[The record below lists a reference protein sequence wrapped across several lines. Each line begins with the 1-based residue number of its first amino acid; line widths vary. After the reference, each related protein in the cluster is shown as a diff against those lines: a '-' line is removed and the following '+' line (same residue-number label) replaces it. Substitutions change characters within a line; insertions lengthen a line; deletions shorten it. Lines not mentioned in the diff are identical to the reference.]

1 MSPRDIALSIPSYIE
16 EEGDEAREDRIHQ
29 EEIDAFPQVKRN
41 EIKRTLFEHRLSYR
55 KYIEDC
61 LTVVHAR
68 KNRHYTFD
76 AYMFLF
82 ENPIMEEMMSNVD
95 EIINEDIEAFYDYTP
110 EDIFYYNVEEPLVI
124 QFRSNPFTEFLN
136 ELIYYQR

>member
-1 MSPRDIALSIPSYIE
+1 MSKETITLYSSVCNRGDGE
-16 EEGDEAREDRIHQ
+16 ETWESRNQVEVDK
-29 EEIDAFPQVKRN
+29 FPQEKRD
-41 EIKRTLFEHRLSYR
+41 EIARALFEHRLSYR

-82 ENPIMEEMMSNVD
+82 ENPIMEELMSNVD
-95 EIINEDIEAFYDYTP
+95 EIMNEDIESYYDYTL

-124 QFRSNPFTEFLN
+124 QFRSNPFTEFLD
-136 ELIYYQR
+136 EHIYYQR